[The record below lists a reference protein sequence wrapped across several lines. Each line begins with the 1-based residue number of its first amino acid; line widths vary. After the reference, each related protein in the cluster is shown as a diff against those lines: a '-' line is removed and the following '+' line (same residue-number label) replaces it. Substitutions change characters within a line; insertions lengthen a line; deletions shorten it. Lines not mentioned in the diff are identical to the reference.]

1 MRFINDAQLPFK
13 LASFLRKIGHDAVHT
28 SDLPNKNFSEDNE
41 IIRYSID
48 HDAVV
53 ISKDVDF
60 LNAFVLKGYP
70 KKIILVRTGNIKN
83 NTLLD
88 LFESN
93 IHLIIAAIDRSSVIE
108 LYPQEIIELY

>member
-1 MRFINDAQLPFK
+1 MRFIIDAQLPFK

-48 HDAVV
+48 NDAVV

-60 LNAFVLKGYP
+60 
-70 KKIILVRTGNIKN
+70 
-83 NTLLD
+83 
-88 LFESN
+88 
-93 IHLIIAAIDRSSVIE
+93 
-108 LYPQEIIELY
+108 